1 MAAYT
6 TIDDPSAFFK
16 VITFTGDGNTPRAHT
31 FSDTDTDMQ
40 PDLIWLKKRTPADE
54 FHTLTDAVRGVGKH
68 LIANNTDGQATNS
81 NSGYISAFGSDGF
94 TTTNGTENELY
105 VNTDGATYVGWC
117 WKAGGSTS
125 SNTTGATSS
134 TVSLNSTAKFSIV
147 QWTGTGST
155 TTVGHSLGVV
165 PHVLITKSI
174 GSGNNSWGV
183 YHHRAAS
190 AISSGQVV
198 KGSPEDGSM
207 QLDGNSAWYD
217 HTAYHNDTA
226 PTSTVFTV
234 NSDTSVNHT
243 SNTMMGYCFSEVQG
257 FSKFGSFIGNG
268 NNDGPFLYC
277 GFAPTWFM
285 SKRTDASASWNIWNR
300 KSNPYNPA
308 DALSYA
314 DGTDAEASSAS
325 YSIDF
330 LSNGIKMRGYRADTN
345 TNNATHIWIAFAEA
359 PFVNSNGVPCN
370 AR

>member
-165 PHVLITKSI
+165 PDMFITKSTA
-174 GSGNNSWGV
+174 SGSWGV
-183 YHHRAAS
+183 YNQGAAS
-190 AISSGQVV
+190 
-198 KGSPEDGSM
+198 SPEDGLM
-207 QLDGNSAWYD
+207 TLNGNSAWYD
-217 HTAYHNDTA
+217 HTAYYNDTA

-234 NSDTSVNHT
+234 NSDASVNHS
-243 SNTMMGYCFSEVQG
+243 SNTMISYCFSSVQG
-257 FSKFGSFIGNG
+257 YSKFGSYTWGTGNVDGAYVFCGFRPALVILKRSDGSDHWWIHDNKRTGGNG
-268 NNDGPFLYC
+268 ESRVLYANTDSVENDSQQIDLLAN
-277 GFAPTWFM
+277 GF
-285 SKRTDASASWNIWNR
+285 KIRTNDAGYGASG
-300 KSNPYNPA
+300 
-308 DALSYA
+308 
-314 DGTDAEASSAS
+314 GT
-325 YSIDF
+325 YVY
-330 LSNGIKMRGYRADTN
+330 M
-345 TNNATHIWIAFAEA
+345 AFADA
-359 PFVNSNGVPCN
+359 PFVNSNGVP
-370 AR
+370 ATAF

>member
-1 MAAYT
+1 MAYT
-6 TIDDPSAFFK
+6 TIDDPEAHFQ
-16 VITFTGDGNTPRAHT
+16 VNIYTGDGNDNRDLVLPG
-31 FSDTDTDMQ
+31 DTDMQ
-40 PDLIWLKKRTPADE
+40 PDMIWTKNRDTSDPN
-54 FHTLTDAVRGVGKH
+54 TIVDAVRGGGETLYPNSSATEDTHGLGLTAFNSDGYRVRTG
-68 LIANNTDGQATNS
+68 ANWNTD
-81 NSGYISAFGSDGF
+81 
-94 TTTNGTENELY
+94 TEK
-105 VNTDGATYVGWC
+105 YVGWC

-125 SNTTGATSS
+125 SNTTGGTSS

-257 FSKFGSFIGNG
+257 FSKFGFLNGNG
-268 NNDGPFLYC
+268 DNDGIFLHC